1 MKTIVSDLLLKFIQE
16 HHCPELPLDKSDKE
30 YFRRIIDFSSIDET
44 HNPINNNTFLAI
56 DYDGYGHPF
65 TCSREQI
72 RQALEIIKG
81 EL

>member
-30 YFRRIIDFSSIDET
+30 YFRRIIDFSSIDEIL
-44 HNPINNNTFLAI
+44 NPINNTFLAI
-56 DYDGYGHPF
+56 DCDGYGHPF

-72 RQALEIIKG
+72 RKTLEVIKE